1 MHVLYVSSVLEIGLM
16 VTMRH
21 DFKKET
27 KNPAIHAQLSY
38 KLTVDPVKMF
48 E

>member
-1 MHVLYVSSVLEIGLM
+1 MHVLNVSSVLEIGLM

-38 KLTVDPVKMF
+38 YIDCCPCEDV
-48 E
+48 